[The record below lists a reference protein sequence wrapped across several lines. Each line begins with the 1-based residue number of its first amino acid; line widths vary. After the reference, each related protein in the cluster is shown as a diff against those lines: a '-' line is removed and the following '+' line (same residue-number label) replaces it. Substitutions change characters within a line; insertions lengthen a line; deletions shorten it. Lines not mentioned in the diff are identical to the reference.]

1 MKKIVCML
9 LALLLTVNIG
19 FSLSLPSSAE
29 TFEAESEDY
38 PTVEELAY
46 TARMA
51 MYFSWYIYDGI
62 YNQWRMYYEFGFP
75 LDEFDQWLISKG
87 MFVETLESKEETE
100 LLPLTDFHTG
110 QIIVPPSNLDRLYYA
125 FPSSI
130 TMKEIKEAYF
140 SLFYYDIC
148 NIFEC
153 TVKHRYPGK
162 WPCYSEFFREDSDG
176 KVYMSYWETGMLP
189 EDIDECTNKAAW
201 DSMRITYKDS
211 QKIIIESSP
220 DVGAKITAEFRKNA
234 DGWRVYDGDI
244 FLRKCP
250 PPETGDNTP
259 ILLTVTALSV
269 LGLCALAVAVGRRK
283 KERF

>member
-19 FSLSLPSSAE
+19 FSLSLLSSAE

-140 SLFYYDIC
+140 SLFYYDMC

-153 TVKHRYPGK
+153 TVKHPEDK
-162 WPCYSEFFREDSDG
+162 KCYSKFFREDSDG
-176 KVYMSYWETGMLP
+176 RVYMSYWDYC
-189 EDIDECTNKAAW
+189 EDYYTDEASWN
-201 DSMRITYKDS
+201 SMRITYKDS

-220 DVGAKITAEFRKNA
+220 DAFSKITAEFRKNA